1 MTAWISPFANWAS
14 LLYRNNS
21 GQKRI
26 EVIEDWLRR
35 SRGWL
40 PGLQTIL
47 PDHPRPTK
55 HERYL
60 LGKTPELEIWLIAW
74 GEKASTPFLEHA
86 GEGCWSRVIQG
97 TLFKETC
104 AGFSRLS
111 QGDTTYIE
119 GSRISYRLHTLDKA
133 YSLQI
138 VAAESMNK

>member
-21 GQKRI
+21 GEKRI

-40 PGLQTIL
+40 TGLQTIL
-47 PDHPRPTK
+47 PSHPGQHK
-55 HERYL
+55 HERHL
-60 LGKTPELEIWLIAW
+60 LWKTPELEIWLIAW
-74 GEKASTPFLEHA
+74 GEKASTPLLKHA

-104 AGFSRLS
+104 AGFSRLK
-111 QGDTTYIE
+111 QGDTTYNE
-119 GSRISYRLHTLDKA
+119 GSLISYRLHTLDKA

-138 VAAESMNK
+138 IAQAV